1 MTDHRVPM
9 REVDT
14 EELREV
20 VIEWLKEL
28 KEFAG
33 EMREKVTRWDKRRRE
48 RLTWLILDP
57 LEERS
62 SSSER
67 WQQK

>member
-33 EMREKVTRWDKRRRE
+33 EMREKVTR
-48 RLTWLILDP
+48 
-57 LEERS
+57 
-62 SSSER
+62 
-67 WQQK
+67 